1 WGGNS
6 RGESTVPVGLK
17 NVVMLGGGSQHS
29 LSLGNNV
36 PPFAHGQTVSGFGTN
51 DVVITLTGSDP
62 NNDAFTL
69 RLASLPTRG
78 ALYQYDNGGWGAA
91 IFTPGTIVSDAKGRV
106 NFAHDSETIASNPYA
121 SSGFFA
127 NEW

>member
-1 WGGNS
+1 
-6 RGESTVPVGLK
+6 
-17 NVVMLGGGSQHS
+17 MLGGGSQHS

-78 ALYQYDNGGWGAA
+78 ALYQYDNGGRGAA
-91 IFTPGTIVSDAKGRV
+91 ILTPGTIVSDAQSRV
-106 NFAHDSETIASNPYA
+106 IFAPDSESIASN
-121 SSGFFA
+121 
-127 NEW
+127 